1 MANICY
7 IYREREKNETSI
19 ELVFDTVSDEVFR
32 RGHNV
37 FKWYKPVSWK
47 RTFKEIRQ
55 LRRAKYDLYHIT
67 GDVNYLWL
75 FFPWKKTT
83 MTVHDIG
90 MYKNNKKT
98 IKRRLFVFVSFILP
112 SFFLKKI
119 TCVSELTKQDLA
131 NKLGIN
137 SKRLI
142 VINNPVVFD
151 IEPSKKKFDETCPV
165 ILQIGTGRHK
175 NLDSL
180 IEAVNGLNCKID
192 IVGNPDNLL
201 IERMENLNINYTVAT
216 RLSNEEILE
225 KYRHCDILYFVSR
238 SEGFGL
244 PILEAQAMR
253 RPVLTADT
261 EPTKS
266 VCGGGA
272 LLCSPED
279 IPAIR
284 AGILTLCS
292 NPQERERIISIGEQN
307 VKRYDKVNIAKEYLD
322 FYNNYFGV

>member
-1 MANICY
+1 MAKICY
-7 IYREREKNETSI
+7 IYREKEKNETSI
-19 ELVFDTVSDEVFR
+19 ELVFDTVTAEIEKRDIGIR
-32 RGHNV
+32 
-37 FKWYKPVSWK
+37 KWYKPVSWK
-47 RTFKEIRQ
+47 QTFRQIWNLRKE
-55 LRRAKYDLYHIT
+55 KFDLYHIT

-75 FFPWKKTT
+75 FFPWRKTT
-83 MTVHDIG
+83 MTIHDIG
-90 MYKNNKKT
+90 MYKNNPKT
-98 IKRRLFVFVSFILP
+98 LKRRLFVFFSFILP
-112 SFFLKKI
+112 SFFLKKL
-119 TCVSELTKQDLA
+119 TCVSELTKQDLV
-131 NKLGIN
+131 NMLGID

-142 VINNPVVFD
+142 VISNPVVFD
-151 IEPSKKKFDETCPV
+151 IEPSEKKFDETCPV
-165 ILQIGTGRHK
+165 ILQIGTGVHK

-180 IEAVNGLNCKID
+180 IEAVNGLDCKID

-201 IERMENLNINYTVAT
+201 IKRMENLNINYTVAT
-216 RLSNEEILE
+216 RLSNEEMLE
-225 KYRHCDILYFVSR
+225 KYRQCDILFFVSR

-292 NPQERERIISIGEQN
+292 NPTERERIISIGAQN